1 MLDERIALAPSII
14 QDVYELA
21 NVLRFDDNLELRNMG
36 AVPVKIMRENFKQG
50 LLRKTY
56 FVEGKIAAM
65 TGICGSALDDVG
77 EPYLFTSSAV
87 EKVPLAFVKEA
98 RRSVNEML
106 EIKSI
111 LRGYCAADY
120 TGACRLLE
128 MIGFT
133 LGEPFQWHSTG
144 ALFRSFERVR

>member
-1 MLDERIALAPSII
+1 MLDERVAVAPSII

-21 NVLRFDDNLELRNMG
+21 RALRFEDGLELRNMG
-36 AVPVKIMRENFKQG
+36 ASPVKIMRDNFKQG

-56 FVEGKIAAM
+56 FVDGRIAAM

-77 EPYLFTSSAV
+77 FPYLFTSSAV
-87 EKVPLAFVKEA
+87 ETVPLAFVKEA

-106 EIKSI
+106 KVKSI

-120 TGACRLLE
+120 AGACRLLE

-133 LGEPFQWHSTG
+133 LGEAFPWASTG
-144 ALFRSFERVR
+144 ALFRSFERIK